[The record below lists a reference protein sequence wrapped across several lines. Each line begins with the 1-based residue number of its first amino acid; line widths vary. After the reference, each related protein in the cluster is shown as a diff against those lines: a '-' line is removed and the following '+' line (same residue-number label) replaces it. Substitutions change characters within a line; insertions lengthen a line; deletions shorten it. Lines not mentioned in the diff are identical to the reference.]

1 MLNLYTMFHCN
12 LAFSSIPREHFPLVV
27 ERCYAPLLGLAESGI
42 PVAVEMTAWT
52 LKEVNTID
60 PYFIE
65 RLRSLWDEGRC
76 EFIGS
81 GYSQSI
87 FPLVPTDVNRWNLE
101 LGNKYYL
108 DLLGR
113 RPKIALVNEQTFSR
127 GIVDLYREAGYEAI
141 IMDWNNSF
149 QHNRY
154 PLLYKYLPQRAAGLS
169 TEVEVIWSHSIA
181 FQKFQRC
188 VHGEIS
194 EAEYFEYLFS
204 HAPKDGDEERGF
216 TAYSN
221 DAEVF
226 GYRPGGEPTAADEHG
241 RMARLLRNAAED
253 PRVRLTTPGRMLES
267 LRGSK
272 GAGNIIRLESA
283 ETPVVCKKQE
293 KYNPL
298 RWAASG
304 RDSIHVNTECHRVYN
319 NLKALIRQG
328 ALEKE
333 PIEDFKEV
341 LCDLWGSDY
350 RTNTIDEKYAWFQN
364 RLGWLKMETE
374 RLLGN
379 HQHRTPLLA
388 WVYGGNPVS
397 PALALEG
404 EEVRVDGASMGA
416 EGRSQ
421 VRSSESEL
429 KVSTPAVI
437 AEFLPNK
444 GYAIKS
450 LVFPS
455 ISKSPLLGTLPHGHY
470 EDMRLGADYFSG
482 HLIHTSR
489 EGKQTADLGRS
500 QVEVKEE
507 REKVSVL
514 VKSPLDIGVLW
525 KRYDISK
532 TEPEVVLTY
541 RLKVNGLTASSLRA
555 GIFTLVP
562 SSFDRDSLWF
572 ETVNGGS
579 GPERFIL
586 GGHSLAHE
594 EPVSQGVSASSCL
607 GATEGW
613 LRIGD
618 REKAVEISTDKARLY
633 TVPMLR
639 YMELTGE
646 DSFFLRVYHSLG
658 EFDDTAWWVWRGFNE
673 AVFTIRAVRS

>member
-1 MLNLYTMFHCN
+1 MLNLYAMFHCN

-42 PVAVEMTAWT
+42 PVALEMSAWT
-52 LKEVNTID
+52 LKEVNSID
-60 PYFIE
+60 PIFVE
-65 RLRSLWDEGRC
+65 RLRALWDGGRC

-81 GYSQSI
+81 GFSQSI
-87 FPLVPTDVNRWNLE
+87 FPLVPAEVNRWNLE

-113 RPKIALVNEQTFSR
+113 RPRVALVNEQTFSR
-127 GIVDLYREAGYEAI
+127 GIADLYREAGYEAI

-154 PLLYKYLPQRAAGLS
+154 PAGYKYLPQRAAGLS
-169 TEVEVIWSHSIA
+169 SEIDVIWSHSIA

-188 VHGEIS
+188 VYGEIS
-194 EAEYFEYLFS
+194 EGEYLDYLFS
-204 HAPKDGDEERGF
+204 HASKDEERGF

-226 GYRPGGEPTAADEHG
+226 GYRPGGEPTAADEHA
-241 RMARLLRNAAED
+241 RMARLLKKAAED
-253 PRVRLTTPGRMLES
+253 PGIRLATPGRMLES
-267 LRGSK
+267 LK
-272 GAGNIIRLESA
+272 ALPGAGNLIRIESV

-333 PIEDFKEV
+333 SIEDFKEV

-397 PALALEG
+397 PAHAIIG
-404 EEVRVDGASMGA
+404 EEGGLDFASSADG
-416 EGRSQ
+416 ERSC
-421 VRSSESEL
+421 VRSAENEL
-429 KVSTPAVI
+429 RVSTPAVTV
-437 AEFLPNK
+437 EFIPNK
-444 GYAIKS
+444 GYALKS

-455 ISKSPLLGTLPHGHY
+455 VSNAPLLGTLPHGYY
-470 EDMRLGADYFSG
+470 EDMRLGADFFSG

-489 EGKQTADLGRS
+489 EGRQTTDLGQS
-500 QVEVKEE
+500 TVEVREE

-514 VKSPLDIGVLW
+514 VKSPLNIGVLW
-525 KRYDISK
+525 KRYDISR
-532 TEPEVVLTY
+532 TEPEMEITY
-541 RLKVNGLTASSLRA
+541 RLKVNGLAASSLRA
-555 GIFTLVP
+555 GIFTFVP
-562 SSFDRDSLWF
+562 SSFDRESLWF
-572 ETVNGGS
+572 ETVNGGP
-579 GPERFIL
+579 GPERFTL
-586 GGHSLAHE
+586 GGHSLSHD

-613 LRIGD
+613 VRIGD
-618 REKAVEISTDKARLY
+618 KDKAVEISTDKARLY

-639 YMELTGE
+639 YAELPGE
-646 DSFFLRVYHSLG
+646 GSFFLRLYHTLG
-658 EFDDTAWWVWRGFNE
+658 EFDDTAWWVWRGYNE
-673 AVFTIRAVRS
+673 AVFTVRAIRS

>member
-1 MLNLYTMFHCN
+1 MLDLYAMFHCN

-27 ERCYAPLLGLAESGI
+27 EKCYAPLLGLAESGI

-52 LKEVNTID
+52 LKEVDNID

-65 RLRSLWDEGRC
+65 RLRALWDEGKC

-87 FPLVPTDVNRWNLE
+87 FPLVPAEVNRWNLE

-127 GIVDLYREAGYEAI
+127 GIVDLYTEAGYEAI

-154 PLLYKYLPQRAAGLS
+154 PLQYKYLPQRAAGLS
-169 TEVEVIWSHSIA
+169 TEIKVIWSHSIA

-188 VHGEIS
+188 VHGEIP
-194 EAEYFEYLFS
+194 EAEYIEYVLS
-204 HAPKDGDEERGF
+204 HASTGEERGF

-226 GYRPGGEPTAADEHG
+226 GYRPGGEPAEEDEHA
-241 RMARLLRNAAED
+241 RMADILRRAAER
-253 PRVRLTTPGRMLES
+253 PGIRLTTPGRMLEL
-267 LRGSK
+267 LRGCD
-272 GAGNIIRLESA
+272 GAGNLISLESA
-283 ETPVVCKKQE
+283 ETPIVCKKQE

-319 NLKALIRQG
+319 NLKAIIRQG

-333 PIEDFKEV
+333 PIEDLKEV
-341 LCDLWGSDY
+341 FCDLWGSDY

-379 HQHRTPLLA
+379 HRHRTPLLA
-388 WVYGGNPVS
+388 WVYGGNPAS
-397 PALALEG
+397 PAPELDEAGSREAASTG
-404 EEVRVDGASMGA
+404 DG
-416 EGRSQ
+416 GRSHVQ
-421 VRSSESEL
+421 
-429 KVSTPAVI
+429 STEGVLRVTTPSVV
-437 AEFLPNK
+437 AEFMPGK
-444 GYAIKS
+444 GCALKS
-450 LVFPS
+450 LVFPA
-455 ISKSPLLGTLPHGHY
+455 ISSSPLLGTLPHGHY
-470 EDMRLGADYFSG
+470 EDMRLGADFFSG

-489 EGKQTADLGRS
+489 EGRQTTDLGIS
-500 QVEVKEE
+500 QAEVKED
-507 REKVSVL
+507 REKISVL
-514 VKSPLDIGVLW
+514 VKNTIGIGVLW
-525 KRYDISK
+525 KFYDISK
-532 TEPEVVLTY
+532 TEPEVGVTY
-541 RLKVNGLTASSLRA
+541 RLKVNGLAASSLRA

-562 SSFDRDSLWF
+562 SSFERTSLWF
-572 ETVNGGS
+572 ETVNGGP
-579 GPERFIL
+579 GPERFLLDGHAL
-586 GGHSLAHE
+586 GHE

-613 LRIGD
+613 VRIGD
-618 REKAVEISTDKARLY
+618 SEKYIEISTDKARLY

-639 YMELTGE
+639 YIELPVE
-646 DSFFLRVYHSLG
+646 KSFFLRVYHSLG

-673 AVFTIRAVRS
+673 ARFTLRAARS